1 MEETLNSQ
9 FDQFEKKEVNRRAL
23 LPSWIK
29 VFCWLFMIFGVL
41 SLGTLIFG
49 FFGLPTNLSLYGFE
63 SKEPLSLMGLFIIA
77 MMSFKAFTAYS
88 LLFEKDNAILL
99 GKIDA
104 IAGIIICMISMVA
117 IPIFVENAEVS
128 IRLELLL
135 LIPYYY
141 KLENIKNA
149 W

>member
-23 LPSWIK
+23 LPAWIK
-29 VFCWLFMIFGVL
+29 VFCWLFMFGGVVGILVFFMGVFGYESDL
-41 SLGTLIFG
+41 SF
-49 FFGLPTNLSLYGFE
+49 YGFE
-63 SKEPLSLMGLFIIA
+63 TNEPLSLIGSLIIA
-77 MMSFKAFTAYS
+77 VMVFKGFTAFS
-88 LLFEKDNAILL
+88 LWFERDNAIQL

-104 IAGIIICMISMVA
+104 ISGIIICVISMII
-117 IPIFVENAEVS
+117 IPIFAENASVTL
-128 IRLELLL
+128 RLELVL

-141 KLENIKNA
+141 KLDAIKNA

>member
-9 FDQFEKKEVNRRAL
+9 FDQFEKKPVNRRAL
-23 LPSWIK
+23 LPAWIK
-29 VFCWLFMIFGVL
+29 VFCWLFMLMGVAGIACLIIGLFG
-41 SLGTLIFG
+41 GTAD
-49 FFGLPTNLSLYGFE
+49 LSLYGFE
-63 SKEPLSLMGLFIIA
+63 TNEPLSLLGSLIIA
-77 MMSFKAFTAYS
+77 FMLFKAFTAYS
-88 LLFEKDNAILL
+88 LWFEKDNAILL

-104 IAGIIICMISMVA
+104 IAGIVICMISMVA
-117 IPIFVENAEVS
+117 IPIIMENVDIK

-135 LIPYYY
+135 LLPYYY

>member
-9 FDQFEKKEVNRRAL
+9 FNQFEKKEVNRRAL

-29 VFCWLFMIFGVL
+29 VFCWLFMIMGVAG
-41 SLGTLIFG
+41 LGTFIFG
-49 FFGLPTNLSLYGFE
+49 IFGTTAELTLYGFE
-63 SKEPLSLMGLFIIA
+63 TYEPLSLTGIFITA
-77 MMSFKAFTAYS
+77 MILFKAFTAYS
-88 LLFEKDNAILL
+88 LWFEKDNAILL

-104 IAGIIICMISMVA
+104 IAGIIVCMISMVA

>member
-1 MEETLNSQ
+1 MIMGVAGIACFL
-9 FDQFEKKEVNRRAL
+9 
-23 LPSWIK
+23 IG
-29 VFCWLFMIFGVL
+29 VFG
-41 SLGTLIFG
+41 GTAD
-49 FFGLPTNLSLYGFE
+49 LSLYGFE
-63 SKEPLSLMGLFIIA
+63 TNKPLSLLGSLIIA
-77 MMSFKAFTAYS
+77 FMLFKAFTAYS
-88 LLFEKDNAILL
+88 LWFEKDKAILL

-104 IAGIIICMISMVA
+104 IAGIVICVISMVA